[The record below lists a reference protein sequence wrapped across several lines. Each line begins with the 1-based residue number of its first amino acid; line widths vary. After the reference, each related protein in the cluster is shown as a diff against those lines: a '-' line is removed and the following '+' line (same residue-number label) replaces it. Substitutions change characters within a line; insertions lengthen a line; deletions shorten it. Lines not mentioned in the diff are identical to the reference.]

1 MEISTMTKYI
11 EELTNTPSPTGFTK
25 LAEKYLMDVFE
36 NLGYKPYQTNKGNV
50 VVPIVEGEEM
60 ASYFLPM

>member
-1 MEISTMTKYI
+1 MEISTITKYI

-36 NLGYKPYQTNKGNV
+36 NLGYKPYQTLSL
-50 VVPIVEGEEM
+50 IHI
-60 ASYFLPM
+60 